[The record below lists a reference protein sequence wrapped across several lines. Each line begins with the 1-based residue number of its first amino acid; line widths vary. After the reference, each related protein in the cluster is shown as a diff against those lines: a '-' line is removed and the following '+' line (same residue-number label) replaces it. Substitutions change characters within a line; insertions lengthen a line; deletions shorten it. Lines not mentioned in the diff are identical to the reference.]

1 MNLWLADQSET
12 WRAELARYADVVAA
26 QGVVRL
32 AGYDHW
38 YRDELPGL
46 IAARRPALVTRDE
59 LVKVTEWKMARGVW
73 RQRNLILV
81 RSNEPTAV
89 ENASRAALSQIPNP
103 TTPVATLAKLAGVGP
118 ATASAVLSAAA
129 PEVYPFLDDLVA
141 DQVPDLGPVDYTL
154 KYYAR
159 YADALR
165 QRAQQLGADWTPTM
179 VERALWACAGG
190 KAARSILGR

>member
-1 MNLWLADQSET
+1 MNLWLADQTET
-12 WRAELARYADVVAA
+12 WRAALARYSDVIAA
-26 QGVVRL
+26 QGVARL

-38 YRDELPGL
+38 YRDELPSVL
-46 IAARRPALVTRDE
+46 ASRQPAFLSRDE

-89 ENASRAALSQIPNP
+89 EAASRTALSQVPNP

-118 ATASAVLSAAA
+118 ATASAVLGAAA
-129 PEVYPFLDDLVA
+129 PEVYPFFDDLVA
-141 DQVPDLGPVDYTL
+141 DKVPDLGPVDYTL

-165 QRAQQLGADWTPTM
+165 HRAQQLGAGWTPTM
-179 VERALWACAGG
+179 VERALWAHAGG
-190 KAARSILGR
+190 KAGRR